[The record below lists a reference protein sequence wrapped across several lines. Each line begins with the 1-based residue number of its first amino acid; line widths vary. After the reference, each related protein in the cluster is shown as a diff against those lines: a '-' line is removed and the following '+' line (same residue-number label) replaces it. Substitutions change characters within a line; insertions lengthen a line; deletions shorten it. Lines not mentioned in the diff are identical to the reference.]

1 MSTQPKPKSTI
12 GDVQEI
18 CVDFGLPLVIL
29 AMLFTLLMT
38 GIDGEVK
45 TLMAGVIG
53 WITKSGVSRARRK

>member
-29 AMLFTLLMT
+29 AMLFSLLMT